1 MTIEEFTRGVMFG
14 ISIFNVVLKKVLENK
29 NQYIGGYI
37 MIGFMIGTIIG
48 IGLCVGIELMI
59 YNDIVIY

>member
-29 NQYIGGYI
+29 N
-37 MIGFMIGTIIG
+37 
-48 IGLCVGIELMI
+48 
-59 YNDIVIY
+59 